1 MSDIV
6 EITITDQTPISLNVS
21 VQGTQGPA
29 GTSNITTSTPTNI
42 TGLLYGNGTAVSQ
55 ATTEQVRT
63 AADLPSALASY
74 ATTAFVVAG
83 FAPLA
88 HTHAIADVSGL
99 QTALDARQPLDS
111 DLTAIAALTTT
122 SFGRSLLT
130 QADAAATRT
139 TIGAGTGTIGG
150 SLGST
155 ANRVLRTLS
164 TGGSTAQ
171 GSAVTIDDA
180 GNVTGV
186 AGLTSTATTNNGS
199 QVMRVQGSGGGF
211 TRINDNGTMV
221 VDGDIGTGTTP
232 LSVRYNGTEQ
242 WGFGFNGILN
252 GRSGCVLN
260 IGAGQMHLTHSG
272 STSQINT
279 FGNLALRPGNLGG
292 GGTSVDVAGNLTASG
307 LIGLGL
313 YTVGTLPVASAN
325 AGRIAQVTDSS
336 VTANGSAVAGGGSNR
351 VMVFSNGTTWDV
363 VVA

>member
-63 AADLPSALASY
+63 AADLPSALSAY

-99 QTALDARQPLDS
+99 QSALN
-111 DLTAIAALTTT
+111 
-122 SFGRSLLT
+122 GK
-130 QADAAATRT
+130 
-139 TIGAGTGTIGG
+139 IGG

-155 ANRVLRTLS
+155 DNRVLRADG

-171 GSAVTIDDA
+171 GSAVTIDDS

-186 AGLTSTATTNNGS
+186 NGLSVVSNGGQATFTSLFAGYVSLHFLASATNPTSTNYAFLGDASTTA
-199 QVMRVQGSGGGF
+199 
-211 TRINDNGTMV
+211 IN
-221 VDGDIGTGTTP
+221 
-232 LSVRYNGTEQ
+232 
-242 WGFGFNGILN
+242 
-252 GRSGCVLN
+252 
-260 IGAGQMHLTHSG
+260 
-272 STSQINT
+272 
-279 FGNLALRPGNLGG
+279 
-292 GGTSVDVAGNLTASG
+292 GGTQLDIRTGNVNRASFTSSLATISTNTQVNGNLTASG
-307 LIGLGL
+307 TVTFGGGLNL
-313 YTVGTLPVASAN
+313 ASRTKTAVLASSPATN
-325 AGRIAQVTDSS
+325 AGRFQLSDSGLVGREVYPDGTNWRYASDDSIVT
-336 VTANGSAVAGGGSNR
+336 
-351 VMVFSNGTTWDV
+351 
-363 VVA
+363 